1 MLRVCASINSPE
13 EIVNAKGADLMEVS
27 IETFR
32 QMTEM
37 PDMPVIVRV
46 STQEQ
51 IAEMLGKKWD
61 GYLDIGELPR
71 PETNIQII
79 SSIHDDVRT
88 MSSQEIIDKMNAFDS
103 EVAIGF
109 FTVNRPA
116 DLVAI
121 HDASPFIQKKHVL
134 VGLGEMGSITRY
146 RSKLLGNEF
155 DFAHAGTPAYMGQRN
170 VEELRNSDPDALIIG
185 LVGHPLSQSASKRM
199 HTQALKE
206 AGLDGHYLN
215 FDTVSL
221 DGLDDVIRDYDIKGL
236 NVTIP
241 YKDDILAYVDVLD
254 QSAKNTGAA
263 SLILNTGDKL
273 IGSNID
279 VDGAKFALERSG
291 VEIEAGMKILIL
303 GSGGVAMACCYLF
316 TTKGAEVTIIGRNQ
330 RTVRDLC
337 KKFGCETTDRNDP
350 SEYDM
355 IVNCTPIGMYEEEK
369 YPIDIT
375 KLRAEQIIFDVV
387 YTKETQLEAVGRE
400 RGCTIV
406 PGLDMLIGQGM
417 RSFEVWTGK
426 KPSYESMRY
435 SLVGDSG
442 RMNIC

>member
-37 PDMPVIVRV
+37 PNMPVIVRI

-71 PETNIQII
+71 PETNIPII

-263 SLILNTGDKL
+263 SLILNTGDRL

-291 VEIEAGMKILIL
+291 VEIEAGMMILIL
-303 GSGGVAMACCYLF
+303 GSGGVAMACCYLC
-316 TTKGAEVTIIGRNQ
+316 TTQGAEVTIIGRNQ

-375 KLRAEQIIFDVV
+375 KLRAGQIIFDVV